1 MELDFQQMRRS
12 ITEFTN
18 NHIDSMTRRTQFKRF
33 KTRLKQ
39 IVWTLPLSMAVI
51 ISINNSA
58 AWAKDPFRDEN
69 PRNIGE
75 HTEKAFKTIF
85 LEGDYQTVTESLELA
100 EQEEAED
107 PLVHA
112 MLASLA
118 YTKNDWEGIRKYAL
132 QTLESAQLL
141 SEKDPLRGNLYLA
154 VGHFMDG
161 AYVYEKQGALDAIN
175 KLQLVFKFLD
185 RAEDS
190 DPNDPELNLIKGYMD
205 LLLAVNLPFS
215 KPEQAIARFESY
227 AAPNYLVERG
237 LAVAYRDL
245 KKYDQALTYADRAL
259 ETAPDNPEH
268 YYLKGQILR
277 QIGKKKQNL
286 ETLELAQENFA
297 RALEKSSQLPSFVL
311 ETLSRENRLTE
322 EKIAE
327 IKSRK
332 NK

>member
-1 MELDFQQMRRS
+1 MNARNCKRS
-12 ITEFTN
+12 VMTKKKPLQ
-18 NHIDSMTRRTQFKRF
+18 HIFY
-33 KTRLKQ
+33 
-39 IVWTLPLSMAVI
+39 TLPLCIAMVI
-51 ISINNSA
+51 SLGHDA
-58 AWAKDPFRDEN
+58 AWAKDPFREKN
-69 PRNIGE
+69 PRDIGK
-75 HTEKAFKTIF
+75 HTEKAFETIF
-85 LEGDYQTVTESLELA
+85 LEGDYKTVAEELNLA
-100 EQEEAED
+100 ESEEAEE
-107 PLVHA
+107 PLAHA

-118 YTKNDWEGIRKYAL
+118 YTEKDWESIKKYATK
-132 QTLESAQLL
+132 TLESAQVL
-141 SEKDPLRGNLYLA
+141 SQTDPLRGNLYLA

-161 AYVYEKQGALDAIN
+161 AYVYEKEGALDAIN

-245 KKYDQALTYADRAL
+245 KQYNKALKYANKAI
-259 ETAPDNPEH
+259 ETAPENPEH

-277 QIGKKKQNL
+277 QIGNEKNSVKSLQ
-286 ETLELAQENFA
+286 EAQKNFGL
-297 RALEKSSQLPSFVL
+297 ALEKSDRLPEFVL
-311 ETLSRENRLTE
+311 ETLERENRLTQ

-327 IKSRK
+327 LKAGK
-332 NK
+332 K

>member
-1 MELDFQQMRRS
+1 MIKKTPLQYLF
-12 ITEFTN
+12 FTIPICIAMVVSSSDN
-18 NHIDSMTRRTQFKRF
+18 
-33 KTRLKQ
+33 
-39 IVWTLPLSMAVI
+39 V
-51 ISINNSA
+51 
-58 AWAKDPFRDEN
+58 WAKDPFREEN
-69 PRNIGE
+69 QRDIGK
-75 HTEKAFKTIF
+75 HTEKAFETIF
-85 LEGDYQTVTESLELA
+85 LEGDYKTVAKELNLA
-100 EQEEAED
+100 EEEEAGE
-107 PLVHA
+107 PLAHA

-118 YTKNDWEGIRKYAL
+118 YTEKDWESIKKYATK
-132 QTLESAQLL
+132 TLESAQIL
-141 SEKDPLRGNLYLA
+141 SETDPLRGNLYLA

-161 AYVYEKQGALDAIN
+161 AYVYEKEGALDAIN

-245 KKYDQALTYADRAL
+245 EQYDKALKYANRAL
-259 ETAPDNPEH
+259 KTAPDNPEH

-277 QIGKKKQNL
+277 QIGKKKNSLKSL
-286 ETLELAQENFA
+286 EAAQYNFA
-297 RALEKSSQLPSFVL
+297 LALEKSDRLPGFVL
-311 ETLSRENRLTE
+311 ETLEKENRLTQ

-327 IKSRK
+327 LKIGKK
-332 NK
+332 